1 MVTDIGSSRLLIEIG
16 DSEPVEPF
24 TRLGFKKC
32 KNYSDVYVFKAEEP
46 AVFRMCETLRDM
58 GVPFATHR
66 HMGAAYQVQ
75 YLREKGYVQGV
86 FKRINFFGN
95 DRDKSAPYRLEEF

>member
-1 MVTDIGSSRLLIEIG
+1 MIAIG
-16 DSEPVEPF
+16 DSDSIETF
-24 TRLGFKKC
+24 TRLGFKKSE
-32 KNYSDVYVFKAEEP
+32 NYADVYGFAAAEP

-66 HMGAAYQVQ
+66 HMGADYQVQ